1 MVKLL
6 GKLFIKDYQNYQNPL
21 VRAAYGKLS
30 GIVGIISNLL
40 LCALKI
46 ITGFLIG
53 SFSYIADGINN
64 LSDAGSSIVTLIGFK
79 LASEPAD
86 ADHPFGH
93 QRVEYLTGLI
103 VSFIII
109 AIGIILLKSSIES
122 IFNPEAKANFS
133 VMSAIILAISIIIKC
148 LQSIF
153 YRRVGKLINST
164 AVLATSIDSLN
175 DCISTGAVLIAS
187 IISIFTDLS
196 LDGYMGCLVSL
207 FILYSGYKLVKEAMS
222 PLIGE
227 KPSKELV
234 DQIVEKVL
242 SYPKV
247 LGIHDLVIHSYGP
260 GKIFATIHVEV
271 DSEESIL
278 VTHDEIDNIEQ
289 DFRENLGINLVIHMD
304 PIDTK
309 DEVTLEL
316 KEEAYRILQ
325 KIDPKLNFH
334 DFRIVKGETHIN
346 VLFDVLV
353 PIRYQIDDDD
363 LKKMIDLEFKKYKIG
378 NNCVINTVLVI
389 DHDYNGG
396 K

>member
-6 GKLFIKDYQNYQNPL
+6 GKLFIKDYQNYNNPS
-21 VRAAYGKLS
+21 VRTSYGKLS
-30 GIVGIISNLL
+30 GIVGIISNLF
-40 LCALKI
+40 LCIIKI
-46 ITGFLIG
+46 LTGVLIG

-64 LSDAGSSIVTLIGFK
+64 LSDAGSSIITLIGFK

-109 AIGIILLKSSIES
+109 AIGLLLMKSSIES
-122 IFNPEAKANFS
+122 IINPGDGASFS
-133 VMSAIILAISIIIKC
+133 IISVIILAVSILIKC
-148 LQSIF
+148 LQSLF
-153 YRRVGKLINST
+153 YRKVGKLINST

-187 IISIFTDLS
+187 IISLLTDLQ
-196 LDGYMGCLVSL
+196 LDGWMGCVVSI
-207 FILYSGYKLVKEAMS
+207 FILVSGYKLVKEAMS

-234 DQIVEKVL
+234 DDIVKKIL
-242 SYPKV
+242 DYPKV

-271 DSEESIL
+271 DSEENIL
-278 VTHDEIDNIEQ
+278 VIHDQIDNIEN
-289 DFRENLGINLVIHMD
+289 DFREKMGINLVIHMD

-309 DEVTLEL
+309 DENTQEL
-316 KEEAYRILQ
+316 REEAFRILQ
-325 KIDPKLNFH
+325 SIDPVLNFH
-334 DFRIVKGETHIN
+334 DFRIVKGETHTN

-353 PIRYQIDDDD
+353 PVRYKMTDKE
-363 LKKMIDLEFKKYKIG
+363 LKTLINQKFKEYNPK
-378 NNCVINTVLVI
+378 INTVLVI
-389 DHDYNGG
+389 DHDYNGT

>member
-6 GKLFIKDYQNYQNPL
+6 GRLFIKNYTDYHRPE
-21 VRAAYGKLS
+21 VRTSYGKLS
-30 GIVGIISNLL
+30 GIVGIISNLF
-40 LCALKI
+40 LCVIKI
-46 ITGFLIG
+46 VTGFIIG

-109 AIGIILLKSSIES
+109 AIGIILMKSSIES
-122 IFNPEAKANFS
+122 IINPGDGAAFS
-133 VMSAIILAISIIIKC
+133 VVSVIILGVSILIKC
-148 LQSIF
+148 LQSLF

-164 AVLATSIDSLN
+164 AILATSIDSLN
-175 DCISTGAVLIAS
+175 DCISTGVVLIAS
-187 IISIFTDLS
+187 IISLFTDLK
-196 LDGYMGCLVSL
+196 LDGWMGCVVSI
-207 FILYSGYKLVKEAMS
+207 FIIISGYKLVKEAMS

-234 DQIVEKVL
+234 DEIIQKIL
-242 SYPKV
+242 NYPKV

-260 GKIFATIHVEV
+260 GKIFASIHVEV
-271 DSEESIL
+271 DAKESIS
-278 VTHDEIDNIEQ
+278 VTHDQIDNIEQ
-289 DFRENLGINLVIHMD
+289 DFREELGINLVIHMD
-304 PIDTK
+304 PIDTT
-309 DEVTLEL
+309 DESTQEL
-316 KEEAYRILQ
+316 REEAFRILQ
-325 KIDPKLNFH
+325 SIDTVLNFH
-334 DFRIVKGETHIN
+334 DFRIVKGETHTN
-346 VLFDVLV
+346 VLFDVV
-353 PIRYQIDDDD
+353 APIRYKLSDKE
-363 LKKMIDLEFKKYKIG
+363 LKERISKEFKKFDEK
-378 NNCVINTVLVI
+378 INTIIVI

>member
-6 GKLFIKDYQNYQNPL
+6 GRLFIKDYQNYNNPN
-21 VRAAYGKLS
+21 VRTSYGKLS
-30 GIVGIISNLL
+30 GIVGIISNLF

-46 ITGFLIG
+46 ITGVLIG
-53 SFSYIADGINN
+53 SFSYVADGINN
-64 LSDAGSSIVTLIGFK
+64 LSDAGSSIITLIGFK

-93 QRVEYLTGLI
+93 QRIEYLTGLI

-109 AIGIILLKSSIES
+109 AIGLLLMKSSIDS
-122 IFNPEAKANFS
+122 IINPGEGAEFS
-133 VMSAIILAISIIIKC
+133 VISVIILGVSILLKC
-148 LQSIF
+148 LQSLF
-153 YRRVGKLINST
+153 YRKIGKLINST

-187 IISIFTDLS
+187 IISLVTDLQ
-196 LDGYMGCLVSL
+196 LDGWMGCVVSI
-207 FILYSGYKLVKEAMS
+207 FILVSGYKLVKEAMS

-234 DQIVEKVL
+234 DSIAEKIL

-271 DSEESIL
+271 DSEENIL
-278 VTHDEIDNIEQ
+278 VVHDEIDNIEQ
-289 DFRENLGINLVIHMD
+289 DFRENMGINLVIHMD

-309 DEVTLEL
+309 DENTQEL
-316 KEEAYRILQ
+316 REEAFHILQ
-325 KIDPKLNFH
+325 SIDPVLNFH
-334 DFRIVKGETHIN
+334 DFRVVKGETHTN

-353 PIRYQIDDDD
+353 PVRYKMTDKELKTLID
-363 LKKMIDLEFKKYKIG
+363 KKFKEYNSK
-378 NNCVINTVLVI
+378 INTVLVI
-389 DHDYNGG
+389 DHDYNGS

>member
-6 GKLFIKDYQNYQNPL
+6 GKLFIKDYQNYNNPS
-21 VRAAYGKLS
+21 VRTRYGKLS
-30 GIVGIISNLL
+30 GIVGIISNLF
-40 LCALKI
+40 LCIIKI
-46 ITGFLIG
+46 LTGVLIG

-64 LSDAGSSIVTLIGFK
+64 LSDAGSSIITLIGFK

-109 AIGIILLKSSIES
+109 AIGLLLMKSSIES
-122 IFNPEAKANFS
+122 IINPGDGASFS
-133 VMSAIILAISIIIKC
+133 IISVIILAVSILIKC
-148 LQSIF
+148 LQSLF
-153 YRRVGKLINST
+153 YRKVGKLINST

-187 IISIFTDLS
+187 IISLLTDLQ
-196 LDGYMGCLVSL
+196 LDGWMGCVVSI
-207 FILYSGYKLVKEAMS
+207 FILVSGYKLVKEAMS

-234 DQIVEKVL
+234 DDIVKKIL
-242 SYPKV
+242 DYPKV

-271 DSEESIL
+271 DSEENIL
-278 VTHDEIDNIEQ
+278 VIHDQIDNIEN
-289 DFRENLGINLVIHMD
+289 DFREKMGINLVIHMD

-309 DEVTLEL
+309 DENTQEL
-316 KEEAYRILQ
+316 REEAFRILQ
-325 KIDPKLNFH
+325 SIDPVLNFH
-334 DFRIVKGETHIN
+334 DFRIVKGETHTN

-353 PIRYQIDDDD
+353 PVRYKMTDKE
-363 LKKMIDLEFKKYKIG
+363 LKTLINQKFKEYNPK
-378 NNCVINTVLVI
+378 INTVLVI
-389 DHDYNGG
+389 DHDYNGT

>member
-6 GKLFIKDYQNYQNPL
+6 GRLFIKDYQNYHNPI
-21 VRAAYGKLS
+21 VRTNYGKLS

-46 ITGFLIG
+46 VTGFIIG
-53 SFSYIADGINN
+53 SFAYIADGINN

-103 VSFIII
+103 VSFIIV
-109 AIGIILLKSSIES
+109 AIGIILMKSSIES
-122 IFNPEAKANFS
+122 IINPGDGASFS
-133 VMSAIILAISIIIKC
+133 IISAIILGISILIKC
-148 LQSIF
+148 LQSLF
-153 YRRVGKLINST
+153 YRRIGKLIDST
-164 AVLATSIDSLN
+164 AILATSIDSLN
-175 DCISTGAVLIAS
+175 DCISTGVVLIAS
-187 IISIFTDLS
+187 IISLFTDLK
-196 LDGYMGCLVSL
+196 LDGWMGCVVSI
-207 FILYSGYKLVKEAMS
+207 FIMISGYKLIKEAMS

-234 DQIVEKVL
+234 DSIVHKVL

-278 VTHDEIDNIEQ
+278 VTHDQMDNIEQ
-289 DFRENLGINLVIHMD
+289 DFREEMGINLVIHMD
-304 PIDTK
+304 PIDTQ
-309 DEVTLEL
+309 DEIVQEL
-316 KEEAYRILQ
+316 KEEAFHILQ
-325 KIDPKLNFH
+325 KIDKNLNFH
-334 DFRIVKGETHIN
+334 DFRIVKGETHTN
-346 VLFDVLV
+346 VLFDVVV
-353 PIRYQIDDDD
+353 PIRYEKTDKE
-363 LKKMIDLEFKKYKIG
+363 LKELISSAFKEYDNK
-378 NNCVINTVLVI
+378 INTVLVI

>member
-6 GKLFIKDYQNYQNPL
+6 GRLFIKDYQNYHNPI
-21 VRAAYGKLS
+21 VRTNDGKLS

-46 ITGFLIG
+46 VTGFIIG
-53 SFSYIADGINN
+53 SFAYIADGINN

-103 VSFIII
+103 VSFIIV
-109 AIGIILLKSSIES
+109 AIGIILMKSSIES
-122 IFNPEAKANFS
+122 IINPGDGASFS
-133 VMSAIILAISIIIKC
+133 IISAIILGISILIKC
-148 LQSIF
+148 LQSLF
-153 YRRVGKLINST
+153 YRRIGKLIDST
-164 AVLATSIDSLN
+164 AILATSIDSLN
-175 DCISTGAVLIAS
+175 DCISTGVVLIAS
-187 IISIFTDLS
+187 IISLFTDLK
-196 LDGYMGCLVSL
+196 LDGWMGCVVSI
-207 FILYSGYKLVKEAMS
+207 FIMISGYKLIKEAMS

-234 DQIVEKVL
+234 DSIVHKVL

-278 VTHDEIDNIEQ
+278 VTHDQMDNIEQ
-289 DFRENLGINLVIHMD
+289 DFREEMGINLVIHMD
-304 PIDTK
+304 PIDTQ
-309 DEVTLEL
+309 DEIVQEL
-316 KEEAYRILQ
+316 KEEAFHILQ
-325 KIDPKLNFH
+325 KIDKNLNFH
-334 DFRIVKGETHIN
+334 DFRIVKGETHTN
-346 VLFDVLV
+346 VLFDVVV
-353 PIRYQIDDDD
+353 PIRYEKTDKE
-363 LKKMIDLEFKKYKIG
+363 LKELISSAFKEYDNK
-378 NNCVINTVLVI
+378 INTVLVI

>member
-6 GKLFIKDYQNYQNPL
+6 GKLFIKDYQNYNNPS
-21 VRAAYGKLS
+21 VRTSYGKLS
-30 GIVGIISNLL
+30 GIVGIISNLF
-40 LCALKI
+40 LCIIKI
-46 ITGFLIG
+46 VTGVLIG

-103 VSFIII
+103 VSFIIV
-109 AIGIILLKSSIES
+109 AIGLLLMKSSIES
-122 IFNPEAKANFS
+122 IINPGEGAAFS
-133 VMSAIILAISIIIKC
+133 VISVIILGVSIVIKC
-148 LQSIF
+148 LQSLF
-153 YRRVGKLINST
+153 YRKVGKLINST
-164 AVLATSIDSLN
+164 AVMATSVDSLN
-175 DCISTGAVLIAS
+175 DCISTGAVLVAS
-187 IISIFTDLS
+187 IVSLLTDLK
-196 LDGYMGCLVSL
+196 LDGWMGCVVSL
-207 FILYSGYKLVKEAMS
+207 FILVSGYKLVKESMS

-234 DQIVEKVL
+234 DDIVKRIL
-242 SYPKV
+242 DYPKV

-271 DSEESIL
+271 DCEENIL
-278 VTHDEIDNIEQ
+278 VVHDQIDNIEH

-309 DEVTLEL
+309 DENTQEL
-316 KEEAYRILQ
+316 KEEAFRIIQ
-325 KIDPKLNFH
+325 SIDPKLNFH
-334 DFRIVKGETHIN
+334 DFRVVIGETHTN

-353 PIRYQIDDDD
+353 PVRYPMADKD
-363 LKKMIDLEFKKYKIG
+363 LKNLIDKKFKEYNPK
-378 NNCVINTVLVI
+378 INTVLVI

>member
-6 GKLFIKDYQNYQNPL
+6 GKLFIKDYQNYNNPT
-21 VRAAYGKLS
+21 VRTSYGKLS
-30 GIVGIISNLL
+30 GIVGIISNLF
-40 LCALKI
+40 LCIMKI
-46 ITGFLIG
+46 LTGVLIG

-109 AIGIILLKSSIES
+109 AIGLLLMKSSIES
-122 IFNPEAKANFS
+122 IINPGEGAAFS
-133 VMSAIILAISIIIKC
+133 VVSVIILAVSILIKC
-148 LQSIF
+148 LQSLF
-153 YRRVGKLINST
+153 YRKVGKLINST

-187 IISIFTDLS
+187 IISLFTNLQ
-196 LDGYMGCLVSL
+196 LDGWMGCVVSI
-207 FILYSGYKLVKEAMS
+207 FILVSGYKLVKEAMS

-234 DQIVEKVL
+234 DDIVKRILE
-242 SYPKV
+242 YPKV

-271 DSEESIL
+271 DSCENIL
-278 VTHDEIDNIEQ
+278 VIHDQIDNIES

-309 DEVTLEL
+309 DENTQEL
-316 KEEAYRILQ
+316 REETFRILQ
-325 KIDPKLNFH
+325 SIDTKLNFH
-334 DFRIVKGETHIN
+334 DFRVVTGETHTN

-353 PIRYQIDDDD
+353 PIRYHIDDKD
-363 LKKMIDLEFKKYKIG
+363 LKKLIDQKFKEYNPK
-378 NNCVINTVLVI
+378 INTVLVI